1 MPHASSGAPGSASAA
16 GKVPANPVASAGG
29 KPPPFWANWGQQW
42 NNTSQ
47 NMRQN
52 AATWVR
58 DMEVKAK
65 TIKGPKWEM
74 PVHVDV
80 DFFNPFMSSV
90 KQTAVDAY
98 RRLPPQAQLA
108 LPFVATGA
116 TTGLIVG
123 KIQGGRI
130 RKQREKIKELETRI
144 EALLDERDT
153 LKGRIQQLKAKALA
167 PNSASEMRMA
177 HAVAE
182 ATAAAAAA
190 ASAAASAASACQV
203 NVHRPARP
211 QPQKLALK
219 QPA

>member
-1 MPHASSGAPGSASAA
+1 MEGRARTVKMP
-16 GKVPANPVASAGG
+16 K
-29 KPPPFWANWGQQW
+29 F
-42 NNTSQ
+42 
-47 NMRQN
+47 
-52 AATWVR
+52 
-58 DMEVKAK
+58 
-65 TIKGPKWEM
+65 EM

-80 DFFNPFMSSV
+80 DFFNPFITSV
-90 KQTAVDAY
+90 KKTALDTW

-130 RKQREKIKELETRI
+130 RKQRERIGELEARI
-144 EALLDERDT
+144 ESLLNERDT

-203 NVHRPARP
+203 TVHRPP
-211 QPQKLALK
+211 QPRAQPQRPPMK
-219 QPA
+219 QPS